1 MRVGIVLAPIAV
13 FVLGAMA
20 FLPLVESG
28 DGNRLFLTSPG
39 GAGRS
44 AHYAPPPRHLSLD
57 HRSGYAK
64 HYSLDRRSG
73 YG

>member
-20 FLPLVESG
+20 FLPLVEAG
-28 DGNRLFLTSPG
+28 DGNGLFLPSPG
-39 GAGRS
+39 GAVRS
-44 AHYAPPPRHLSLD
+44 AHSAPPPRHLSLD